1 VQEVQEPKYQPK
13 QNADSGEF
21 NLNAHGNEKAE
32 TLKLGE
38 QSTNRSVD
46 DFRYPD
52 NVMKPRINEYGE
64 DTETQHK
71 DNEHIRLSMHSRHDS
86 IQTEVGAKSPVIK
99 VKVSSGQSKPFTK
112 IVSNNHKSREHAATS
127 YDNKPA

>member
-13 QNADSGEF
+13 QTTDSGEF

-64 DTETQHK
+64 NTETQDKDKVHK
-71 DNEHIRLSMHSRHDS
+71 RLSMHSRHDS
-86 IQTEVGAKSPVIK
+86 I
-99 VKVSSGQSKPFTK
+99 
-112 IVSNNHKSREHAATS
+112 
-127 YDNKPA
+127 

>member
-1 VQEVQEPKYQPK
+1 M
-13 QNADSGEF
+13 DSGEF

-64 DTETQHK
+64 VDTENQHK
-71 DNEHIRLSMHSRHDS
+71 DNEHKRMSMHSRHDS
-86 IQTEVGAKSPVIK
+86 IQTEVGVKLPVMK

-112 IVSNNHKSREHAATS
+112 IVSNNQKSREHAATS
-127 YDNKPA
+127 YDNKTA